1 MEQRAK
7 FIGGLPDQEVDE
19 AQLQDALHNML
30 KQTAKDG
37 APALG
42 MITKLQE
49 RRAAR
54 LEVAAKGLDKELGKD
69 HPDVV
74 ALKETSK
81 TVAELNSRISIQN
94 ARTKSWP
101 KVRPYEWAV
110 FGSVVNV
117 DNKPASGFFVR
128 IYDRDRKYDDLLGE
142 SETDANGDFS
152 IIYHERDF
160 KETRENLPE
169 LYVMVSDP
177 KGKLVYSSRDSV
189 RFNSGQSEY
198 FAIKLGK
205 TVREA
210 APKPTAKTKPSATSK
225 STATPKPTADGQSAT
240 KVTRKKG

>member
-37 APALG
+37 EPALG
-42 MITKLQE
+42 MFTKLQE

-210 APKPTAKTKPSATSK
+210 APKPTAKTKPSAT
-225 STATPKPTADGQSAT
+225 PKPTADGQSAT

>member
-37 APALG
+37 DPALG
-42 MITKLQE
+42 MFAKLQE

-54 LEVAAKGLDKELGKD
+54 LEVAAKGLDQELGKD

-74 ALKETSK
+74 AIKETSK
-81 TVAELNSRISIQN
+81 TVVELNSRISLQN

-110 FGSVVNV
+110 FGTVLNV
-117 DNKPASGFFVR
+117 DNKPASGFVVR
-128 IYDRDRKYDDLLGE
+128 VYDRDRKYDDLLGE

-177 KGKLVYSSRDSV
+177 KGKLVYTSRDSV

-210 APKPTAKTKPSATSK
+210 ASKSAATSK
-225 STATPKPTADGQSAT
+225 STATPKSTTSGEAAPKA
-240 KVTRKKG
+240 TRKKG

>member
-19 AQLQDALHNML
+19 AQLQDALQNML
-30 KQTAKDG
+30 KQTAKEG
-37 APALG
+37 EPALG
-42 MITKLQE
+42 MFAKLQE

-74 ALKETSK
+74 AIKETSK
-81 TVAELNSRISIQN
+81 TVAELNTRISVQK
-94 ARTKSWP
+94 ARTKSWH
-101 KVRPYEWAV
+101 KARPHEWVV
-110 FGSVVNV
+110 FGTVV
-117 DNKPASGFFVR
+117 DAENKPASGFVVR
-128 IYDRDRKYDDLLGE
+128 VYDRDRKYDDLLGE

-198 FAIKLGK
+198 FAIKLG
-205 TVREA
+205 EA
-210 APKPTAKTKPSATSK
+210 GRATATK
-225 STATPKPTADGQSAT
+225 STATKPTATKSTAT
-240 KVTRKKG
+240 KPTATTTKISRKKG